1 MKQQKVKVRKTR
13 YNREAECTASD
24 HQKKQYRVCCFHV
37 TGNAAGKSGRN
48 LWNTD
53 RNFTESISEKCKDH
67 SRWNLRAETWKKV
80 AEHMNA
86 NR

>member
-53 RNFTESISEKCKDH
+53 RNFTESISENVKITVDGICG
-67 SRWNLRAETWKKV
+67 AETWKKV
-80 AEHMNA
+80 VEHMNA